1 MITYINAQI
10 ELKKLKFHTP
20 DRNGKTKCHKLH
32 VGVRNKF
39 CPNLKVHGTQM
50 QQVDSDVYLGDV
62 ISANGKND
70 LNVRKRIGIGLGKIT
85 EIMNILEKVTL
96 GEHYFASAVLLRE
109 SMSLNSILSS
119 ADVWYGLSKENIK
132 ELEDLDLSLLR
143 KIMGAPCSIA
153 KEALYLELG
162 VLNIG
167 AIIKARRLSYLHY
180 LVKRNQSEMIFKFFI
195 TQWYHESKDDWTATV
210 KTDLSD
216 IGLSLDLD
224 FIKSKSEFSF
234 KTMIK
239 RRVREYAFYTL
250 LEKKESH
257 IKLDNI
263 FYSELKM
270 QEYLKLKNMSAFEA
284 KEIFSYRTRSANYS
298 ANYPGSDGLK
308 PCPLCYLHLD
318 CQPMAFQCPE
328 IIKNV
333 TISGKYSEIFSSDVP
348 GEVAKTV
355 TKIQKF
361 RDNFLESRKVI

>member
-1 MITYINAQI
+1 
-10 ELKKLKFHTP
+10 
-20 DRNGKTKCHKLH
+20 
-32 VGVRNKF
+32 
-39 CPNLKVHGTQM
+39 
-50 QQVDSDVYLGDV
+50 
-62 ISANGKND
+62 
-70 LNVRKRIGIGLGKIT
+70 
-85 EIMNILEKVTL
+85 MNILEKVTL

-109 SMSLNSILSS
+109 SVFLNSILSS
-119 ADVWYGLSKENIK
+119 ADVWYGLSKENIN

-143 KIMGAPCSIA
+143 KIMGAPCFIA

-180 LVKRNQSEMIFKFFI
+180 LVKRNQSEMIYKFVI

-239 RRVREYAFYTL
+239 RRIREYAFYTL

-257 IKLDNI
+257 TKLDNI
-263 FYSELKM
+263 FYPELKM

-284 KEIFSYRTRSANYS
+284 KQIFSYRTRSANYS

-333 TISGKYSEIFSSDVP
+333 TISRKYSEIFSSDVP
-348 GEVAKTV
+348 G
-355 TKIQKF
+355 
-361 RDNFLESRKVI
+361 